1 LKITDIRTYHC
12 HDGRRN
18 SIFLQVFTDE
28 GIVGNGQPYTIGP
41 DEAIIATAES
51 SKNWFLG
58 QDPSRIEWLLRRA
71 KNTMRFPL
79 GAVEWSFL
87 SGVDHALWDIAG
99 KRAGVPI
106 YKLFGGPTRDRV
118 RIYHQIHGDTAAEQA
133 AEATQLLSEGYTAF
147 KASLYP
153 PGWTEIPW
161 LAVVRE
167 VVNRVGT
174 LRKAVGDHIDLAVDL
189 HSTLREPSRAKQLS
203 EALSDFRL
211 MFVEEPVRPDYIP
224 STARLRRELRVPLA
238 TGENLFGITQFAELF
253 DQDAV
258 DIIQPD
264 LLVCGGLLEGRKI
277 AAMAEAN
284 YVTVAP
290 HNPLGLLSTALGV
303 HYAASINNFTIL
315 EYHGDH
321 KQDKARF
328 VDEMWEPVDGYF
340 ELPTKPGL
348 GMELNL
354 EAIVASPPKHWNRGF
369 PTQADGA
376 PAFI

>member
-1 LKITDIRTYHC
+1 
-12 HDGRRN
+12 
-18 SIFLQVFTDE
+18 
-28 GIVGNGQPYTIGP
+28 
-41 DEAIIATAES
+41 
-51 SKNWFLG
+51 
-58 QDPSRIEWLLRRA
+58 
-71 KNTMRFPL
+71 
-79 GAVEWSFL
+79 
-87 SGVDHALWDIAG
+87 
-99 KRAGVPI
+99 
-106 YKLFGGPTRDRV
+106 
-118 RIYHQIHGDTAAEQA
+118 
-133 AEATQLLSEGYTAF
+133 
-147 KASLYP
+147 
-153 PGWTEIPW
+153 
-161 LAVVRE
+161 
-167 VVNRVGT
+167 VGT

-189 HSTLREPSRAKQLS
+189 HSTLREPARAKQIS

-354 EAIVASPPKHWNRGF
+354 EAIAASPPKHWNRGF